1 MHRFSIALL
10 LALTISSPVQAQ
22 LWDYIVTSDRG
33 NRYYIDPLSI
43 QRNGP
48 IVSYLQLTNYPQG
61 TDTAN
66 KAMLSFVQFKTND
79 CSQHRFNISRLIGYE
94 HENAK
99 GSVVTIE
106 FAKEEKWLTINPK
119 KIAYIIHQEVCN
131 YKY

>member
-1 MHRFSIALL
+1 MHRFSIVLL

-79 CSQHRFNISRLIGYE
+79 CAYHRFNISRLIGYE
-94 HENAK
+94 YENAK

-106 FAKEEKWLTINPK
+106 FAKEEKWLAINPK
-119 KIAYIIHQEVCN
+119 KIAHIIHQEVCN

>member
-1 MHRFSIALL
+1 
-10 LALTISSPVQAQ
+10 
-22 LWDYIVTSDRG
+22 
-33 NRYYIDPLSI
+33 
-43 QRNGP
+43 
-48 IVSYLQLTNYPQG
+48 
-61 TDTAN
+61 
-66 KAMLSFVQFKTND
+66 VQFKTND

-106 FAKEEKWLTINPK
+106 FAKEEKWLAINPK

>member
-79 CSQHRFNISRLIGYE
+79 CAYHRFNISRLIGYE
-94 HENAK
+94 YENAK
-99 GSVVTIE
+99 GSVVTVE
-106 FAKEEKWLTINPK
+106 FAKEEKWLAINPK
-119 KIAYIIHQEVCN
+119 KIAHIIHQEVCN

>member
-79 CSQHRFNISRLIGYE
+79 CARNQFTISRLIGYE
-94 HENAK
+94 YENCVPCCK
-99 GSVVTIE
+99 KCNLGKKSVSKEIIKKAYEFLFGVTNE
-106 FAKEEKWLTINPK
+106 
-119 KIAYIIHQEVCN
+119 
-131 YKY
+131 